1 MQQTTRRIVT
11 RRRTTAATEDKAPAP
26 VARSS
31 RTASMARQAGA
42 ERQAVA
48 RRASAASKDMVHIKK
63 IQNNMAELAALDLQM
78 QELATEREA
87 LITSIRTTY
96 EEHGLTGAVEG
107 HGYIAHTKQKQG
119 RASTTVFTDKVY
131 KLLVKQKREKEF
143 WEHATIPV
151 KALDSLFAEKE
162 RGQVMERT
170 EGVKGPI
177 ELVVEQAPTKRK

>member
-11 RRRTTAATEDKAPAP
+11 RRRTTSAASEKAEAPA
-26 VARSS
+26 ARSS
-31 RTASMARQAGA
+31 RTASMARQAGV
-42 ERQAVA
+42 ERQATA

-63 IQNNMAELAALDLQM
+63 VQNKMAELAALDLQM
-78 QELATEREA
+78 QELAAERES
-87 LITSIRTTY
+87 LITDMRTTY
-96 EEHGLTGAVEG
+96 TEHGLTGAVEG
-107 HGYIAHTKQKQG
+107 HGYIIHEKQKQG
-119 RASTTVFTDKVY
+119 RASTTVHTDKVY

-177 ELVVEQAPTKRK
+177 ELVVEQAPKRK